1 MFLYNPRCLF
11 VKWLKI
17 LPGIMLLGMLS
28 ACTHVLFQPQRVQF
42 ATPDRFGVMYEEV
55 VLETLDRIKLHGWK
69 LLANG
74 EVHGTV
80 LFFHG
85 NAENI
90 STHFAN
96 VYWLTDYG
104 FNVYLFDYQGYGK
117 SEGIAQ
123 LDAVISDTE
132 IMIEYGVQQL
142 AKDERLIVMGH
153 SLGGSLAIYAVAH
166 SEYKDR
172 IKTLIT
178 VEAFADYRQATQ
190 DVLSTSW
197 LTWLLQWP
205 LSFTVDNSY
214 SPVDSVAQVAPVPLM
229 LMHSKQD
236 EIIPFEHVQTLYE
249 AANEPKKQQ
258 IVAGSHNFIFN
269 NRKNRELLL
278 KYLFEL

>member
-1 MFLYNPRCLF
+1 MFLCKINNIALNCLRIF
-11 VKWLKI
+11 LI
-17 LPGIMLLGMLS
+17 LILSGILLSCSHL
-28 ACTHVLFQPQRVQF
+28 LFQPQRVQF

-55 VLETLDRIKLHGWK
+55 LLETLDQIKLHGWK
-69 LLANG
+69 LLAKG

-178 VEAFADYRQATQ
+178 VEAFADYRQVTQ

-205 LSFTVDNSY
+205 LSFTVDNGY

>member
-1 MFLYNPRCLF
+1 MFIYNFHRFL

-28 ACTHVLFQPQRVQF
+28 ACTHVLFQPQRAQF
-42 ATPDRFGVMYEEV
+42 ATPDRLGVMYEEV
-55 VLETLDRIKLHGWK
+55 ELKALNQIKLHGWK
-69 LLANG
+69 LLAKG

-96 VYWLTDYG
+96 VHWLTDYG

-236 EIIPFEHVQTLYE
+236 EIIPFEHVQILYE